1 MKFILKFCCIV
12 AIGIFVLFAIL
23 LTFVLLDD
31 GDAKEQTEKTAFVA
45 DSTKTLAVEKHE
57 KSKPWTVKSMPNTR
71 LRSNSIHV
79 SDPDNI
85 IGAAYCDSI
94 NRILSSVRDSADI
107 FVVAVDQVDNAD
119 GNEFTNELFN
129 YWGIG
134 DKRKDNGVLLFMT
147 MNPHFLRIET
157 GYGMEGVFTDA
168 LCSRIERDAIKPLF
182 LEDRYP
188 EGILEGVKAMALM
201 LGSRNVGVSRFAQ
214 IEADKKAEAERKAE
228 QDRQDIE
235 EGYGILRTIGKI
247 ILWIVVILH
256 SLFSLYMAKMHVD
269 DYKKAKN
276 SGAVH
281 AAKTEN
287 DKLHAETKALVESS
301 DSAWFV
307 YLLFPLVFIVYI
319 PIRLIIRKKRRQT
332 RHCPICGKPLRLL
345 SEKEEDKYL
354 KKNEQLEEMNGA
366 IEYDVWYC
374 EECDDVN
381 VEQYRGALF
390 DYYKKCKK
398 CGAHQF
404 HKAETKVVLE
414 PTYYECGEK
423 ETVFRC
429 EHCGHEERTR
439 TSIPKK
445 EHSSKG
451 SGWFRSSSDD
461 DDRYDSG
468 NSGSGSFGGGSSGG
482 GGASMSW

>member
-1 MKFILKFCCIV
+1 MKFLLKICLYIV
-12 AIGIFVLFAIL
+12 IGIAVLFAIL

-31 GDAKEQTEKTAFVA
+31 GDAKEQPEKAAFVA

-57 KSKPWTVKSMPNTR
+57 KSKPWTIKSIPNTR

-79 SDPDNI
+79 SDPDSI

-107 FVVAVDQVDNAD
+107 FVVAVNQVENAD

-134 DKRKDNGVLLFMT
+134 DKDKDNGVLMFMT
-147 MNPHFLRIET
+147 MTPHFLRIET
-157 GYGMEGVFTDA
+157 GYGMEGILTDA

-182 LEDRYP
+182 LQDKYP
-188 EGILEGVKAMALM
+188 EGILEGVKAMAAI
-201 LGSRNVGVSRFAQ
+201 LGSRNIGVSRFAQ
-214 IEADKKAEAERKAE
+214 IVAEEKAEAKRKAE
-228 QDRQDIE
+228 QDQLDIE
-235 EGYGILRTIGKI
+235 EGTHFLLIIGKI
-247 ILWIVVILH
+247 LLFLH
-256 SLFSLYMAKMHVD
+256 ICFSLYLMKVHVA
-269 DYKKAKN
+269 DYRKAKKN
-276 SGAVH
+276 SAIQ

-287 DKLHAETKALVESS
+287 DKLHAETKALVEAS

-354 KKNEQLEEMNGA
+354 KKNEQLEEKNGA

-404 HKAETKVVLE
+404 HKAETTVVLE

-461 DDRYDSG
+461 NDRYDSG
-468 NSGSGSFGGGSSGG
+468 SSGSGSFGGGSSGG
-482 GGASMSW
+482 GGASTSW